1 MATSPTAPLRDDDPP
16 HPNFDG
22 IVFRATTDKSGV
34 VVQPASAQVAP
45 PISFLPIEIAL
56 LAATDLTGLIL
67 RIRGGDPKSYLAD
80 YLDTINDDL
89 TAAIEACRPEQ
100 TH

>member
-1 MATSPTAPLRDDDPP
+1 MASSPTAPTRDDDPP

-22 IVFRATTDKSGV
+22 IVFQATTDKGGV
-34 VVQPASAQVAP
+34 VAYPASGQLLP
-45 PISFLPIEIAL
+45 PVSFLPVPVAI
-56 LAATDLTGLIL
+56 LAAKDLTMLIL

-89 TAAIEACRPEQ
+89 AAAIEACRPEQ
-100 TH
+100 AH